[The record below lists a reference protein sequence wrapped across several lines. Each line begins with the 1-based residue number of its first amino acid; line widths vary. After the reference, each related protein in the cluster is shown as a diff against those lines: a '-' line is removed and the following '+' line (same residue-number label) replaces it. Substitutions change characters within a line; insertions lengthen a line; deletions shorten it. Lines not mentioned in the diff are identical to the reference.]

1 MRNEWY
7 REDCAIL
14 IQSVWR
20 GYTARALASDMI
32 EVMLLEHEELSD
44 SGEDEEEYEDEEEE
58 EGDDSEK

>member
-1 MRNEWY
+1 M
-7 REDCAIL
+7 
-14 IQSVWR
+14 WR

-32 EVMLLEHEELSD
+32 EVLLLEHEELSD